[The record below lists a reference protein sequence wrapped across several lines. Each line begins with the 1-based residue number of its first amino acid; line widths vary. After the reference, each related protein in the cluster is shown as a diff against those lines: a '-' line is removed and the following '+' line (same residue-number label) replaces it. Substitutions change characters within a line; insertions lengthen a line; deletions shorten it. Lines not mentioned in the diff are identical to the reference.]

1 MNNRQSKFILT
12 KNGILRLGEV
22 QRHCELLKAGETCI
36 GGGFYELDYLQHRLL
51 LSGASSQ
58 YGEPRWGETEQI
70 RLSAYYQGLEV
81 LYTSWEDWTDTY
93 PVSDSKILIYV

>member
-1 MNNRQSKFILT
+1 MNSRQSKFILT

-81 LYTSWEDWTDTY
+81 LYTSWEDWSDTY

>member
-1 MNNRQSKFILT
+1 MNSRQSKFILT
-12 KNGILRLGEV
+12 KNGILRLGKV

-70 RLSAYYQGLEV
+70 RLSAYYQGLDV